1 MNFLGQAAETAAK
14 DFVDQMG
21 NNNNNSAQGF
31 DGAVENAIGDAA
43 RTELKSA
50 VNQFASD
57 EGFGGN
63 DNNNNNNNNSNSNE
77 NNNQNG
83 NGFGGNDNS
92 YGNDDNQNQGGW

>member
-31 DGAVENAIGDAA
+31 DGAVENAIGDAS

-57 EGFGGN
+57 EGFGGFGCN
-63 DNNNNNNNNSNSNE
+63 DNNNNNSNE